1 MLKIRLLLL
10 GVSCFVIA
18 STAFADVSAPMYAL
32 SKSGDNKPVGNI
44 VISET
49 KYGLLFTPH
58 LHDLQPG
65 LHGFHIHQNPSC
77 GLQGMDAGGHFDP
90 AKTNQHR
97 GPYQDAGHLGD
108 LPVLYIS
115 KEGTAITPVLAPR
128 LQHLKD
134 IKHHALMIHAGGDNY
149 SDVPNKL
156 GGGGDRM
163 ECGVIE

>member
-1 MLKIRLLLL
+1 MKIAGLLL
-10 GVSCFVIA
+10 GLTYVA
-18 STAFADVSAPMYAL
+18 STTTALAAVSVPIYAL
-32 SKSGDNKPVGNI
+32 SKSGDDKPVGSV

-77 GLQGMDAGGHFDP
+77 GSQGMDAGGHFDP
-90 AKTNQHR
+90 AKTNQHH
-97 GPYQDAGHLGD
+97 GPYQDDGHLGD
-108 LPVLYIS
+108 LPVIYVS
-115 KEGTAITPVLAPR
+115 ADGTANTPVLAPR
-128 LQHLKD
+128 LQDLKD
-134 IKHHALMIHAGGDNY
+134 IKQHALMIHAGGDNY
-149 SDVPNKL
+149 SDVPKKL